1 MTRNSHP
8 SPHQDPNWSNRH
20 VAPRR
25 GWAHQAHRA
34 AHPALGGAD
43 GDVVEWIASGLATVS
58 PAWQLTEGQSPTAH
72 HAERLLATEA
82 YDAWL
87 VYWPPLSKGLWTP
100 DVQSPGVVAVVDGV
114 LRITS
119 ATPAGV
125 RPRNLMVGETVRVGD
140 SREWMANPTPHAVTS
155 LHVYSPPIGSLERAG
170 TFENSAFAPSA
181 LEDSAA

>member
-1 MTRNSHP
+1 MTRSSHP
-8 SPHQDPNWSNRH
+8 SPHQEDRH
-20 VAPRR
+20 DAPRR
-25 GWAHQAHRA
+25 GWAHQAHRSV
-34 AHPALGGAD
+34 HPALGGAD

-72 HAERLLATEA
+72 HAERLLATDA

-100 DVQSPGVVAVVDGV
+100 DVQAPGVVAVVDGV

-119 ATPAGV
+119 TTPAGV
-125 RPRNLMVGETVRVGD
+125 RPRNLLPGDTVRVGD
-140 SREWMANPTPHAVTS
+140 TREWMANPTPDAVTT

-170 TFENSAFAPSA
+170 SFEAAAF
-181 LEDSAA
+181 EDSAA